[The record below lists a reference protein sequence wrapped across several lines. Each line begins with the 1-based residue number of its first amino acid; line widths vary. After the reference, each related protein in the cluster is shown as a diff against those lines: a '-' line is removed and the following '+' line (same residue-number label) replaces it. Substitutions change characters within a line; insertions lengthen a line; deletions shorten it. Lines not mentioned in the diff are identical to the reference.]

1 MIKVVGARAE
11 EVLGERARD
20 LHVPPDDWTEDLLGR
35 HDDFVSELDAMRE
48 RVAQIVEKVHKR
60 EDLVKA
66 SRKREGGTRGSGAG
80 AELGMGRCGRGFSAN
95 PGAISFLLACF
106 GRGVV
111 SWPALI

>member
-1 MIKVVGARAE
+1 MFALAVMKVVGARAE

-20 LHVPPDDWTEDLLGR
+20 LHVPPEDWTEDLLGR

-66 SRKREGGTRGSGAG
+66 SQTRERGRRGFGEGRG
-80 AELGMGRCGRGFSAN
+80 AELGFGGGLCE
-95 PGAISFLLACF
+95 PPTTTFLF
-106 GRGVV
+106 GLVLGWVA
-111 SWPALI
+111 SS